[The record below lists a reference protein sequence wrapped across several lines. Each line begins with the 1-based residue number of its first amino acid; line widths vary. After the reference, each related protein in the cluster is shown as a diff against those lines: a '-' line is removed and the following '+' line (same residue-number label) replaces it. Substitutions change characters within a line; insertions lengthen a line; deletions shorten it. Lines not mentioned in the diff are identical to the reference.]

1 MGDELTE
8 RAERR
13 IGQVINGKYRLDKVI
28 GVGGTAAVFAAT
40 HRIGHR
46 VALKMLHREYS
57 HRDEIRVRFLRE
69 GYVANRI
76 AHPGVV
82 RVVDDDADADGSAYL
97 VMDLLTGTT
106 AEALLHAPGNGNKG
120 GPNLELSL
128 GIADATLDV
137 LAAAHAVSVVHRD
150 IKPANLFLTQ
160 LGDLKVLDFGV
171 ARLLDVATITGT
183 GELWGTAAFMPPEQ
197 ALGERSVDH
206 RCDLWAVGAVLFR
219 CLSGREVHEA
229 ASDRQQL
236 VQAATTPAR
245 PLATVAPQVP
255 KAVCD
260 VVDRAL
266 SFRPD
271 QRWESA
277 RRMRSALQDAHAYEP
292 LV

>member
-8 RAERR
+8 RAEARL
-13 IGQVINGKYRLDKVI
+13 GQVINGKYRLDHVL
-28 GVGGTAAVFAAT
+28 GVGGTAVVFAAT

-57 HRDEIRVRFLRE
+57 RRDEIRTRFLRE
-69 GYVANRI
+69 GYVVNRI

-82 RVVDDDADADGSAYL
+82 RVIDDDADADGVAYL

-106 AEALLHAPGNGNKG
+106 VEALLHARG
-120 GPNLELSL
+120 GGDACGPSVELTL

-137 LAAAHAVSVVHRD
+137 LAAAHAVSIVHRD

-160 LGDLKVLDFGV
+160 FADLKVLDFGV
-171 ARLLDVATITGT
+171 ARLVDAASITGT

-197 ALGERSVDH
+197 ARGERSVDH
-206 RCDLWAVGAVLFR
+206 RSDLWAVGAVLFR
-219 CLSGREVHEA
+219 CLSGHEVHEA
-229 ASDRQQL
+229 ASDPQQL
-236 VQAATTPAR
+236 VRAATTPAR
-245 PLATVAPQVP
+245 PLATVAPRVP

-266 SFRPD
+266 AFRPE

-277 RRMRSALQDAHAYEP
+277 HRMRMALRSAHAYEP
-292 LV
+292 LG